1 MPYRYFLL
9 LFAFLFFAACGKNED
24 LPTPDAVMVKFVNK
38 TGADIMGLAVSRA
51 EVGDLK
57 NGKTTSDY
65 FRYETLGQQHGFA
78 LVEAVG
84 TIGGKKYFTASAC
97 QGICGTPSA
106 PQGVWLEPEYY
117 KIGIYITKN
126 EPNALEFKVLD

>member
-38 TGADIMGLAVSRA
+38 TGEDISGLSVSRVVIG
-51 EVGDLK
+51 ELK
-57 NGKTTSDY
+57 KGKSSEY
-65 FRYETLGQQHGFA
+65 IRYDALGQQYGFA

-117 KIGIYITKN
+117 KIGIYIAKN